1 MNQNFSSLI
10 KKDNKTYCFSIAAIV
25 FIFILFESLLYLK
38 GFYAISADESGHT
51 LDAYYWFIGK
61 GNFFSIWLPFQKIIY
76 AFAFHIY
83 PDLFLVPRI
92 ISLLFG
98 VFTLL
103 ALIDLTLQLFNNK
116 TISVMTG
123 FLGILFL
130 PLTIFSVLPL
140 AEIYFFFFTL
150 ASLTFYLR
158 WKKHERNIY
167 LWLAISFSAIGTST
181 RYEAWLF
188 TFIFFLLIASQIF
201 KQKKSFQDKILL
213 TAGIAVLFSFFPLF
227 WIYLSYLSTGK
238 IAGFMLSIANLYH
251 PLSLLSRLQNNVL
264 YKFLTVNIQSL
275 NIIGIISLIYLY
287 RKDSSIKEF
296 SILFVSTLIVFAFV
310 TFITHAMPTHNF
322 WRLAMI
328 WSLLLLPF
336 TSRCIYF
343 LLEKV
348 SRIKISYITFI
359 LSFII
364 LSFLFGIQTISHSFY
379 SYISQDDL
387 KVGKF
392 CRKIFKEDKS
402 NIYLERSGTW
412 DYTSVLV
419 TSNHPDRIITKLNS
433 LNSIFYDTLSVNNKL
448 KSELK
453 RLNINYLILRP
464 YTKIYTDKTKLDVI
478 KRLTI
483 WDIYKIQ
490 Y

>member
-1 MNQNFSSLI
+1 MNQNFLPP
-10 KKDNKTYCFSIAAIV
+10 KEKENKTYYFSIAAIV

-76 AFAFHIY
+76 ACAFHIY

-98 VFTLL
+98 VFALL
-103 ALIDLTLQLFNNK
+103 ALIDLSLQLFNNR
-116 TISVMTG
+116 TISIITG

-167 LWLAISFSAIGTST
+167 LWLAVLFSVIGTTT

-188 TFIFFLLIASQIF
+188 TFHFFLLISSQIF

-213 TAGIAVLFSFFPLF
+213 TAGIAVLLSFFPLF

-238 IAGFMLSIANLYH
+238 IAGFMLSVVDRYH

-264 YKFLTVNIQSL
+264 YKFLMVNIQSL
-275 NIIGIISLIYLY
+275 NIIGIISLIYLF

-343 LLEKV
+343 LIEKV
-348 SRIKISYITFI
+348 PSIKISYTTFI

-364 LSFLFGIQTISHSFY
+364 LTFLFGRQTISHSFY
-379 SYISQDDL
+379 SFISKDDL
-387 KVGKF
+387 NVGRF
-392 CRKIFKEDKS
+392 IRQIDKEKKS
-402 NIYLERSGTW
+402 NAYLERSGTW

-433 LNSIFYDTLSVNNKL
+433 LNSIFYDTLFVNDKL

-453 RLNINYLILRP
+453 SLDIDYLILNP
-464 YTKIYTDKTKLDVI
+464 YTKICPGKTKLDEV
-478 KRLTI
+478 KRLTL
-483 WDIYKIQ
+483 WKVYKIQ
-490 Y
+490 N